1 MVRIQDGTPPERLR
15 RIIGRFSSNN
25 HGCILFQR
33 MFIDKDREN
42 ALSLAKSA
50 YNREIGRPRARL
62 PHRGARCGDARLS
75 SDMNAMYAHYDA
87 VLAGL
92 RLRHAMSE
100 L

>member
-42 ALSLAKSA
+42 ALLSL
-50 YNREIGRPRARL
+50 I
-62 PHRGARCGDARLS
+62 HI
-75 SDMNAMYAHYDA
+75 
-87 VLAGL
+87 
-92 RLRHAMSE
+92 
-100 L
+100 

>member
-42 ALSLAKSA
+42 ALSLRAV
-50 YNREIGRPRARL
+50 RERYRHGLVSHTEVLDAETLGSRAT
-62 PHRGARCGDARLS
+62 
-75 SDMNAMYAHYDA
+75 
-87 VLAGL
+87 
-92 RLRHAMSE
+92 
-100 L
+100 